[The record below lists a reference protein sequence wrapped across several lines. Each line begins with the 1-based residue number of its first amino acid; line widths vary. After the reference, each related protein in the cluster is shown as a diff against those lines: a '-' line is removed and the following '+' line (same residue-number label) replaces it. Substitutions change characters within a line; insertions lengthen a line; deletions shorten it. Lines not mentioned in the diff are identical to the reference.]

1 MFATKNGMVK
11 KTAMSEYDRTRRD
24 GLIAIN
30 LKAGDELVNV
40 RRVRAGDKVILVTT
54 DGKGI
59 LFDESTCVP
68 WAGYLGVRG
77 ITLRVEPPC
86 WAWRSPTATVTC
98 S

>member
-1 MFATKNGMVK
+1 VNVLSLSEGEHPTAVITCRDFPADDYLMFATKNGMVK

-54 DGKGI
+54 DGKAHP
-59 LFDESTCVP
+59 L
-68 WAGYLGVRG
+68 
-77 ITLRVEPPC
+77 
-86 WAWRSPTATVTC
+86 
-98 S
+98 